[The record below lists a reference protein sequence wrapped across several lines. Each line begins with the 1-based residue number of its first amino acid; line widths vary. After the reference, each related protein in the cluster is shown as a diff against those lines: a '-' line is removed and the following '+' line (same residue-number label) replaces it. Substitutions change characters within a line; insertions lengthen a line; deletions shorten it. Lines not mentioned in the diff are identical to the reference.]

1 MDFSTI
7 PYGRVR
13 KVFTAPFE
21 VGRPSWLEVTGGT
34 GSVMP
39 NTPGY
44 YEVSGTT
51 TVTLR
56 HTFGIELG
64 AYEQVAVY
72 ADGVHVGSPAM
83 SLGLSFK
90 DPAPPERGVSIWSA
104 PGASAAVFRAFN
116 CGQPDVPVPYYWG
129 GPEATRKRNLGLV
142 VRPKLRQVL
151 LVMDD
156 QVIWEHTEPAMVL
169 GSVRGIVDAGG
180 PSGGVLRLAQYR
192 LVLDHN

>member
-1 MDFSTI
+1 MDLSTI

-13 KVFTAPFE
+13 KTFTAPFE
-21 VGRPSWLEVTGGT
+21 LARPSWLEVTGGT
-34 GSVMP
+34 GAAMP

-44 YEVSGTT
+44 YEVSGSA

-64 AYEQVAVY
+64 AYEQVALY
-72 ADGVHVGSPAM
+72 ADGVHVANTGL

-90 DPAPPERGVSIWSA
+90 DPAPPVRGVSIWSA
-104 PGASAAVFRAFN
+104 PGATAAVFRAFN
-116 CGQPDVPVPYYWG
+116 SGAPDMSVPYYWG
-129 GPEATRKRNLGLV
+129 GAEATRKRNLGLI

-156 QVIWEHTEPAMVL
+156 QVIWEHTEPDMVL
-169 GSVRGIVDAGG
+169 GQVRGIVDSG
-180 PSGGVLRLAQYR
+180 PAGVLRLAQYR

>member
-13 KVFTAPFE
+13 KVFAAPFE
-21 VGRPSWLEVTGGT
+21 LARPSWLEVTGGS
-34 GSVMP
+34 GSAMA

-44 YEVSGTT
+44 YEIAGVA

-56 HTFGIELG
+56 NTFNIELG
-64 AYEQVAVY
+64 AYEQVALY
-72 ADGVHVGSPAM
+72 ADGMHVGSPAT

-90 DPAPPERGVSIWSA
+90 DPAPPDRGVSIWSA
-104 PGASAAVFRAFN
+104 AGATAAVFRAFN
-116 CGQPDVPVPYYWG
+116 CGHPDVSVPYYWG

-156 QVIWEHTEPAMVL
+156 QVIWEHTEPDMVL

-180 PSGGVLRLAQYR
+180 TSGGVLRLAQYR
-192 LVLDHN
+192 LVLEHN